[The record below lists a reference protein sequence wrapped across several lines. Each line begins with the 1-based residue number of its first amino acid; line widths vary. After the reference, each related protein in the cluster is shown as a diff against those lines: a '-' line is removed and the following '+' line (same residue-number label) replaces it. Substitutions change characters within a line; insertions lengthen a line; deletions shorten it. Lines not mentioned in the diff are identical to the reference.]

1 MTLRNGDSLPSNV
14 SLLRVMR
21 CPLAIESLVHKSD
34 GLNWAPLRSR
44 AFSAAVN
51 RNHFAK
57 RPPAWLRHLFRL
69 RPPFFTP
76 QAFPSIFNF
85 HGLLF

>member
-1 MTLRNGDSLPSNV
+1 
-14 SLLRVMR
+14 MR

-44 AFSAAVN
+44 TFFTPVK
-51 RNHFAK
+51 RNHLYQAAPGLVK
-57 RPPAWLRHLFRL
+57 LRHLYRL
-69 RPPFFTP
+69 QPFLFTR
-76 QAFPSIFNF
+76 QASLSKFKF